1 MTRIIENINAHIA
14 DEQSKFV
21 YQNRVMYSL
30 TKDYSYILNIVKN
43 SKEFQWLIERINQ
56 IEIFYCSKSNLPFT
70 KLQTSPFQI

>member
-1 MTRIIENINAHIA
+1 MRLRSGWRVNKMTRIIENINAHIA

-56 IEIFYCSKSNLPFT
+56 IEIFLWK
-70 KLQTSPFQI
+70 